1 LRGVTSLAQLYL
13 PYAQNPTTTLT
24 VMARTTSLPPET
36 VAPAIREA
44 VRAVDPQSPVS
55 YEQSFEE
62 VIHETFARPREMAWL
77 VGAFAGLALILSAV
91 GVYGVMA
98 YLASARTREIGIRV
112 ALGARRSDVLGL
124 VLRQILVLTALG
136 IVSGLAG
143 AAGVTRYLEGMLF
156 GLTPLDPTTFIAV
169 ALVFASVATLASYL
183 PARRATKVDPL
194 IALRY
199 E

>member
-24 VMARTTSLPPET
+24 VMARTTGLPPET

-55 YEQSFEE
+55 FEQSFEE
-62 VIHETFARPREMAWL
+62 VIHESFARPREMAWL

-91 GVYGVMA
+91 GLYGVMA
-98 YLASARTREIGIRV
+98 YLAAARTREIGIRM
-112 ALGARRSDVLGL
+112 ALGAQRAEVMGL
-124 VLRQILVLTALG
+124 VLRQSVVLTALG
-136 IVSGLAG
+136 IALGLG
-143 AAGVTRYLEGMLF
+143 SAAAATRYLEGMLF

-169 ALVFASVATLASYL
+169 ALLFAFVATLASCV
-183 PARRATKVDPL
+183 PTRRATKVDPL